1 MIICW
6 FLEVWVP
13 MWFVRFWGKWFEDV
27 WGTLP
32 EIIESKKG
40 RTSKTI
46 RMQTVVLYAFMTCVY
61 LIHLYMTY
69 TVYKASYT
77 HCFCTSTSS
86 LSTYIITYFR
96 VGDSHCDQPA
106 RRFPQHLGDDL
117 EEFLGIHWWGG
128 EETGDFLQHRDPPTF
143 AGELLVLWRLTLM
156 HMEVDYF
163 Q

>member
-1 MIICW
+1 M
-6 FLEVWVP
+6 
-13 MWFVRFWGKWFEDV
+13 
-27 WGTLP
+27 P

-128 EETGDFLQHRDPPTF
+128 GRKLVISCNTGTPPHF
-143 AGELLVLWRLTLM
+143 RVSLLVLWRLTLM